1 MAQLTDKQPKD
12 LIFNILMVE
21 RKNARS
27 REKSDVKMSEEIQK
41 MIVDYSKNMVG
52 SNK

>member
-1 MAQLTDKQPKD
+1 MAQLTDKQLKD

-27 REKSDVKMSEEIQK
+27 REKSELRV
-41 MIVDYSKNMVG
+41 VDARFVDFSFFTF
-52 SNK
+52 S